1 MCMQGSLE
9 ESVATEA
16 AAEEKE
22 EEEVHGEGGQFGV
35 TIKGD
40 IRPRQ

>member
-9 ESVATEA
+9 ESVAA
-16 AAEEKE
+16 AAAE
-22 EEEVHGEGGQFGV
+22 EEEVHGEGGLVGV